1 MSTNAKTIES
11 ITQKM
16 IEKME
21 AGKLAWNKPWTG
33 GVLPHNYKTKHVY
46 KGWNLFATLYS
57 GFESP
62 YWLTANQIKQM
73 GGSWS
78 GEGTLI
84 TFWRI
89 SDYEKEN
96 KETGEKETKK
106 SFVLKYYYVWNAEQI
121 TGIEFEQP
129 KRNEIKTCEE
139 LESLIYN
146 LETPV
151 NIKHTESDQAF
162 YSPTFDFI
170 NMPNKGQFNSTAEYY
185 STLAHET
192 IHATGH
198 SSRLNRL
205 KMNDGTFDSKKH
217 SYSFEELV
225 AEIGASFLNAMF
237 GLATEQSENNSA
249 AYLQGWLSRL
259 KDDKQMLFKAASEA
273 QKAVDYILNDVNTN
287 DEQGSETSSENKTL
301 NKALI

>member
-1 MSTNAKTIES
+1 MSKNTNTIET

-21 AGKLAWNKPWTG
+21 SGKLVWNKPWTS
-33 GVLPHNYKTKHVY
+33 GVLPQNYKTKHVY

-57 GFESP
+57 GFSSP

-78 GEGTLI
+78 GQGTLI
-84 TFWRI
+84 TFWQI
-89 SDYEKEN
+89 GTYKKEN
-96 KETGEKETKK
+96 QTTGEIEEKK
-106 SFVLKYYYVWNAEQI
+106 SFLLKFYYVWNAEQI
-121 TGIEFEQP
+121 TGIEFEEP
-129 KRNEIKTCEE
+129 KINEIGTCEE
-139 LESLIYN
+139 LEKFIYN
-146 LETPV
+146 LDSPI
-151 NIKHTESDQAF
+151 NIKHTESNQAF
-162 YSPTFDFI
+162 YSPMFDYI
-170 NMPNKGQFNSTAEYY
+170 SMPNKGQFKSTAEYY

-237 GLATEQSENNSA
+237 GIATEQSENNSA
-249 AYLQGWLSRL
+249 AYLQGWLSQL
-259 KDDKQMLFKAASEA
+259 KNDKQMLFKAATEA
-273 QKAVDYILNDVNTN
+273 QKAVDYILKDVNTN
-287 DEQGSETSSENKTL
+287 DEQGSETSDENKAL